1 MIHFLLYEMIKTI
14 GIFSPSMPI
23 SVYYPNRFNRAVNF
37 LKQQGIEVV
46 YGNLTNFS
54 DGYRSGDAKQRANE
68 FNELLY
74 NEEVDCILATI
85 GGMNTNSILPYID
98 YEYIKKNPKLIV
110 GYSDVSAL
118 LNAIYAKTGV
128 HTVYGPT
135 LMSAFGEIGPLANAC
150 FTYFSKLFIE
160 GQILPHVIPK
170 PHAYSDEHVDWET
183 QSDMKKLYRN
193 QWKTVRN
200 GIVKG
205 RLIISNLGTLA
216 YTYGSE
222 YFPEIK
228 QGDILAIEDTMDNP
242 MQVERSYAH
251 LKLCGIFD
259 KLGGII
265 VGKHASYD
273 DLGTKKQPEDL
284 LLEFIENDIP
294 VLAQVD
300 IGHTLPVLS
309 LPIGSIITLD
319 ATNQTICIEEM

>member
-1 MIHFLLYEMIKTI
+1 MIKTI

-193 QWKTVRN
+193 QWKTVRS

-319 ATNQTICIEEM
+319 ATNQIICIEEM

>member
-1 MIHFLLYEMIKTI
+1 MIKTI

-183 QSDMKKLYRN
+183 QSDVKKLYRN

>member
-1 MIHFLLYEMIKTI
+1 
-14 GIFSPSMPI
+14 MPI

>member
-1 MIHFLLYEMIKTI
+1 MIKTI

-193 QWKTVRN
+193 QWKTVRS

>member
-1 MIHFLLYEMIKTI
+1 MIKTI

-193 QWKTVRN
+193 QWKTVRS

-284 LLEFIENDIP
+284 LLEFIESDIP

>member
-1 MIHFLLYEMIKTI
+1 MIKTI

-118 LNAIYAKTGV
+118 LNAIYAKTGI

-193 QWKTVRN
+193 QWKTVRS